1 MLYSAS
7 FGPGNGVGL
16 GVGDGGIV
24 AVLVTVG
31 EGIAVGVSAA
41 TFAVVTGS
49 VVAES
54 TSATLSICWDPEHA
68 VRTREI
74 SKTNSKVIAVLYAI
88 RGTLSIRGSFRSKI
102 WVLNSLSR
110 ELFSKSVE
118 SKMNGTS

>member
-1 MLYSAS
+1 M
-7 FGPGNGVGL
+7 
-16 GVGDGGIV
+16 GDGGIV

-41 TFAVVTGS
+41 TFAVVMDSG
-49 VVAES
+49 VAGS

-88 RGTLSIRGSFRSKI
+88 RWILSICGSFRSKI
-102 WVLNSLSR
+102 WVLNTLFR
-110 ELFSKSVE
+110 ELFLKAL
-118 SKMNGTS
+118 KAR